1 MAEQN
6 KILERIKASKII
18 AIVRG
23 IPSSS
28 IVDLVEAMVKGGVS
42 CVEVTFD
49 RGAGSSGCR
58 SRCGVHDLSQYQ
70 RGCYP

>member
-6 KILERIKASKII
+6 KILERIKESKII

-42 CVEVTFD
+42 CVEVTF
-49 RGAGSSGCR
+49 GPE
-58 SRCGVHDLSQYQ
+58 Q
-70 RGCYP
+70 RGEIQRFSEGNLPDS

>member
-6 KILERIKASKII
+6 KILERIKESKII

-42 CVEVTFD
+42 CV
-49 RGAGSSGCR
+49 
-58 SRCGVHDLSQYQ
+58 
-70 RGCYP
+70 

>member
-6 KILERIKASKII
+6 KILERIKESKII

-28 IVDLVEAMVKGGVS
+28 IVDLWWK
-42 CVEVTFD
+42 
-49 RGAGSSGCR
+49 RW
-58 SRCGVHDLSQYQ
+58 SRAAC
-70 RGCYP
+70 PA